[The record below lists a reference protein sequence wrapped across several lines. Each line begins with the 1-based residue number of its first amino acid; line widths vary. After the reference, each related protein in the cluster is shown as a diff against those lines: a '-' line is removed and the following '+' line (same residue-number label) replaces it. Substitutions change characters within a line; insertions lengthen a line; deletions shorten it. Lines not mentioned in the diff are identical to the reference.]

1 MKDDRGD
8 NDLEVVIDKLTK
20 QKEFLQFQ
28 CRKAGTTIEGYKML
42 IEEQK
47 KEIWQL
53 KLIAS
58 ENGFLYCGVFKY
70 PKLMGYIV
78 LSPIAIEYSN
88 HSHIS
93 MELLLMFLLFII
105 DHLLSPHQCMFLF
118 TKLQINT

>member
-42 IEEQK
+42 LEEQK

-58 ENGFLYCGVFKY
+58 ENEKNKNL
-70 PKLMGYIV
+70 LQGYKNVIQD
-78 LSPIAIEYSN
+78 LSSR
-88 HSHIS
+88 
-93 MELLLMFLLFII
+93 LV
-105 DHLLSPHQCMFLF
+105 
-118 TKLQINT
+118 K